1 MASLVFDYREFTMSH
16 ALNAGKQ
23 FLANQPVGSVLTI
36 RRCAEKYDVH
46 VVLAVEP
53 DWSISERINA
63 EENKPKIS

>member
-23 FLANQPVGSVLTI
+23 FLANQPVGSVLTL
-36 RRCAEKYDVH
+36 RRTADRYDVH

-53 DWSISERINA
+53 DWSISESIRV
-63 EENKPKIS
+63 EENKSRTS